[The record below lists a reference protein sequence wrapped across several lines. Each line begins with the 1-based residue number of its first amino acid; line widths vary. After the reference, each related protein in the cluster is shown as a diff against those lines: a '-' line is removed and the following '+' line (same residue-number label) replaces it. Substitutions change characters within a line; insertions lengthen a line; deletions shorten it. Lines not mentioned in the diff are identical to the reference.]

1 MGPQSLGVVCIM
13 GLQQLPTSTIK
24 PHFPSVWQE
33 RWNKWEVM
41 IIVNILK
48 ETY

>member
-1 MGPQSLGVVCIM
+1 MGPQSLGVVCIT
-13 GLQQLPTSTIK
+13 GLQQLPTSITK

-33 RWNKWEVM
+33 RWKKREVM

-48 ETY
+48 KTY

>member
-1 MGPQSLGVVCIM
+1 MGPQSRGVVCIT
-13 GLQQLPTSTIK
+13 GLQQLPTSIIK
-24 PHFPSVWQE
+24 AHFPSVWQE
-33 RWNKWEVM
+33 RWKQEVM